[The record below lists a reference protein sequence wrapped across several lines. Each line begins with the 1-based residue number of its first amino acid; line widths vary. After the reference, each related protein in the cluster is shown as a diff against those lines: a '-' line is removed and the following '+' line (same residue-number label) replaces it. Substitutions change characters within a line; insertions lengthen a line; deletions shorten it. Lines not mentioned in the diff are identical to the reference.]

1 MARSSAALLG
11 VSVPIATTPVSSPKI
26 RYLAIGINLQFAL
39 PLPLA
44 EVRGIARSVAKWTW
58 RHFSNEKF
66 SELQRHRI
74 NIRWADHIS
83 AEMTKPW
90 AAEGVSRA
98 TWYRQRRDALTK
110 TDWATP

>member
-1 MARSSAALLG
+1 MSD
-11 VSVPIATTPVSSPKI
+11 VAT
-26 RYLAIGINLQFAL
+26 GINTQFPN
-39 PLPLA
+39 PLRPA
-44 EVRGIARSVAKWTW
+44 EVRSIARSVARWTW
-58 RHFSNEKF
+58 RRFSNEKF

-98 TWYRQRRDALTK
+98 TWYRRREDARTK